1 MKTIYKNGAV
11 YTGKL
16 PLVEAFA
23 VEDGKFVF
31 AGSSAEADA
40 LAAAGDKVV
49 DLGGKFVCSGFNDS
63 HMHLLNY
70 GSSLLKAQLAAHTE
84 SLEDMLACLDTFQKE
99 HPRKDGA
106 WLMGRGWNQDYFT
119 DVDRMPNRYD
129 LDRVSTEVPICATRA
144 CGHCLVVNSKAL
156 ELLGVTADTPQPE
169 GGEIGM
175 ENGEPDGRF
184 FDNAMEPVYD
194 SIPVPSKE
202 EIKDMIRSA
211 CKALN
216 SYGVT
221 SSQSDDYCVYRAVP
235 WQTVNEAYKELER
248 ADSGSE
254 VTAAYT
260 MTESQITDQA
270 PTAVS
275 VLDVPE
281 FSGEPYVVLNGNEPD
296 FTDEEKT
303 TESYEHYSDPDS
315 LGRCG
320 VAEANIG
327 QDLMPTEKRGAI
339 GQVKPT
345 GWHTVKYDQVEGKY
359 LYNRCHLI
367 GYQLT
372 GENANEKN
380 LITGTRYLNVEGMLP
395 FENMV
400 ADYVKETGNHVL
412 YRVTPI
418 FTGDDL
424 VADGVEMEA
433 LSMEDD
439 GEGISFHIFA
449 YNNQPGISINYATGD
464 STLSESSGTMTD
476 QQEYVM
482 NTSSMKFHLPSCSS
496 VSSIKDENKATYQ
509 GPREDLIAEGYEP
522 CGRCNP

>member
-1 MKTIYKNGAV
+1 MRKN
-11 YTGKL
+11 L
-16 PLVEAFA
+16 
-23 VEDGKFVF
+23 
-31 AGSSAEADA
+31 
-40 LAAAGDKVV
+40 
-49 DLGGKFVCSGFNDS
+49 
-63 HMHLLNY
+63 
-70 GSSLLKAQLAAHTE
+70 
-84 SLEDMLACLDTFQKE
+84 
-99 HPRKDGA
+99 RK
-106 WLMGRGWNQDYFT
+106 W
-119 DVDRMPNRYD
+119 
-129 LDRVSTEVPICATRA
+129 
-144 CGHCLVVNSKAL
+144 
-156 ELLGVTADTPQPE
+156 LLGVIAAVSLAVTACQGADVASGAGAAADIAQAAGNILGDLAE
-169 GGEIGM
+169 SKASGAGS
-175 ENGEPDGRF
+175 DQSGRS
-184 FDNAMEPVYD
+184 N
-194 SIPVPSKE
+194 
-202 EIKDMIRSA
+202 
-211 CKALN
+211 
-216 SYGVT
+216 
-221 SSQSDDYCVYRAVP
+221 
-235 WQTVNEAYKELER
+235 
-248 ADSGSE
+248 SGSSK
-254 VTAAYT
+254 TSGSSGT
-260 MTESQITDQA
+260 FRLSDI
-270 PTAVS
+270 
-275 VLDVPE
+275 PE
-281 FSGEPYVVLNGNEPD
+281 YSGSPYVAVNGNVPYFSESD
-296 FTDEEKT
+296 LTDVSF
-303 TESYEHYSDPDS
+303 ESYSDLDA

-320 VAEANIG
+320 VAYASVST
-327 QDLMPTEKRGAI
+327 DTMPTEKRGSI
-339 GQVKPT
+339 GEVKPT
-345 GWHTVKYDQVEGKY
+345 GWHNKKYDFVDGKY
-359 LYNRCHLI
+359 VYNRCHLI

-418 FTGDDL
+418 FTGDNL

>member
-1 MKTIYKNGAV
+1 MR
-11 YTGKL
+11 KL
-16 PLVEAFA
+16 KMWLL
-23 VEDGKFVF
+23 G
-31 AGSSAEADA
+31 
-40 LAAAGDKVV
+40 LAAAAMLSVSACAQEIPEGSLNGNGSVSAEENQAESADGDSQAVSSSEN
-49 DLGGKFVCSGFNDS
+49 GGNRVSSASGTSFN
-63 HMHLLNY
+63 
-70 GSSLLKAQLAAHTE
+70 LADVPAY
-84 SLEDMLACLDTFQKE
+84 SGQPYVAVNGNV
-99 HPRKDGA
+99 P
-106 WLMGRGWNQDYFT
+106 YFT
-119 DVDRMPNRYD
+119 DAD
-129 LDRVSTEVPICATRA
+129 LTDVS
-144 CGHCLVVNSKAL
+144 
-156 ELLGVTADTPQPE
+156 
-169 GGEIGM
+169 
-175 ENGEPDGRF
+175 F
-184 FDNAMEPVYD
+184 
-194 SIPVPSKE
+194 
-202 EIKDMIRSA
+202 
-211 CKALN
+211 
-216 SYGVT
+216 
-221 SSQSDDYCVYRAVP
+221 
-235 WQTVNEAYKELER
+235 
-248 ADSGSE
+248 
-254 VTAAYT
+254 
-260 MTESQITDQA
+260 
-270 PTAVS
+270 
-275 VLDVPE
+275 
-281 FSGEPYVVLNGNEPD
+281 
-296 FTDEEKT
+296 
-303 TESYEHYSDPDS
+303 ESYSDLDS

-320 VAEANIG
+320 VAYASVSP
-327 QDLMPTEKRGAI
+327 DTMPTEKRGAI

-395 FENMV
+395 FENTV